1 MSKSDRTEKNNSSS
15 RLVTYIVVAAALL
28 VTVLF
33 SGTISNSSQLAQVP
47 DLSQR
52 AQMRMEVIG
61 IVGDELGKSWQREMP
76 KIQGMNVLESPDGH
90 IIQVRFS
97 IDESGSAGSTA
108 VSAQENVLSV
118 MGALFQS
125 QNPIASVRMTGTFPV
140 TDPYGFVRETAV
152 LKCGL
157 SSAAAEGIDWDNI
170 SSGELFS
177 QLDTLWWHSS
187 IYPGM

>member
-1 MSKSDRTEKNNSSS
+1 MAKSKMTEKVKSSS

-33 SGTISNSSQLAQVP
+33 SGTINNSSPSVQVL
-47 DLSQR
+47 DQSQR

-61 IVGDELGKSWQREMP
+61 MVGDELGNTWQREMP
-76 KIQGMNVLESPDGH
+76 KIQGMNVLESSDGH

-108 VSAQENVLSV
+108 VSAQENVLCV

-125 QNPIASVRMTGTFPV
+125 QVPVASVKMTGTFPV
-140 TDPYGFVRETAV
+140 TDPYGFVRETEV

-157 SSAAAEGIDWDNI
+157 SSATAEGIDWGSI
-170 SSGELFS
+170 SSGELFNR
-177 QLDTLWWHSS
+177 LDTVWWHSS
-187 IYPGM
+187 IYPGT

>member
-1 MSKSDRTEKNNSSS
+1 MTEKKSSSS
-15 RLVTYIVVAAALL
+15 RLVTYIAVTAALL

-33 SGTISNSSQLAQVP
+33 SGTINNSSPSVQVP

-61 IVGDELGKSWQREMP
+61 IVGDELGNTWQREMP

-90 IIQVRFS
+90 LIKVRFS
-97 IDESGSAGSTA
+97 IDESGLAGSTA
-108 VSAQENVLSV
+108 VSAQEDVLCV
-118 MGALFQS
+118 MRALFQS
-125 QNPIASVRMTGTFPV
+125 QNPVASVRMTGTFPV
-140 TDPYGFVRETAV
+140 TDPYGFVRETEV

-157 SSAAAEGIDWDNI
+157 SAATADGIDWGSI

-177 QLDTLWWHSS
+177 RLDTLWWHSS
-187 IYPGM
+187 IYPGE